1 MFQLPKNAVELHHE
15 VELGVVISKVCKS
28 VSPSDVMDRVAGFT
42 LALDMTDRAKQ
53 TELKNKG
60 LPWSVAKGF
69 DTSCPVGDFVEKS
82 DVGKDIQSLGIWLKV
97 NGEIK
102 QDGNTKDM
110 LFSVVD
116 LISYISDIFTL
127 EPGDLVLTGTP
138 SGVGPVR
145 PGDVITA
152 GIDGLPGIEFKV
164 Q

>member
-1 MFQLPKNAVELHHE
+1 M
-15 VELGVVISKVCKS
+15 VIGKVCKS
-28 VSPSDVMDRVAGFT
+28 ISPSEVMDRVAGFT
-42 LALDMTDRAKQ
+42 VALDMTDRAKQ

-69 DTSCPVGDFVEKS
+69 DTSCPVGEFLDKEKLNK
-82 DVGKDIQSLGIWLKV
+82 DVQSLGIWLKV
-97 NGEIK
+97 NDEIK

-138 SGVGPVR
+138 SGVGPVKS
-145 PGDVITA
+145 GDIITA
-152 GIDGLPGIEFKV
+152 GIDGLPVIQFSV

>member
-1 MFQLPKNAVELHHE
+1 MELHHE
-15 VELGVVISKVCKS
+15 IELGVVIGKVCKS
-28 VSPSDVMDRVAGFT
+28 ISPSEVMDRVAGFT
-42 LALDMTDRAKQ
+42 VALDMTDRAKQ

-69 DTSCPVGDFVEKS
+69 DTSCPVGEFLDKEKLNK
-82 DVGKDIQSLGIWLKV
+82 DVQSLGIWLKV
-97 NGEIK
+97 NDEIK

-138 SGVGPVR
+138 SGVGPVKS
-145 PGDVITA
+145 GDIITA
-152 GIDGLPGIEFKV
+152 GIDGLPVIQFSV

>member
-1 MFQLPKNAVELHHE
+1 MELHHE
-15 VELGVVISKVCKS
+15 IELGVVISKVCKS
-28 VSPSDVMDRVAGFT
+28 ISPSEVMDRVAGFT
-42 LALDMTDRAKQ
+42 VALDMTDRAKQ

-69 DTSCPVGDFVEKS
+69 DTSCPVGEFLDKEKLNK
-82 DVGKDIQSLGIWLKV
+82 DVQSLRIWLKV
-97 NGEIK
+97 NDEIK

-138 SGVGPVR
+138 SGVGPVKS
-145 PGDVITA
+145 GDIITA
-152 GIDGLPGIEFKV
+152 GIDGLPVIKFSV